1 MLNVLSIGNS
11 FSQDAQ
17 TYLHQVARAEKESIF
32 CVNLCIGGCSLERHF
47 RNIMGDKRDYE
58 IQVCGK
64 SSGFYTSVKDAL
76 LSRKWDVITIQQAS
90 HFSMDFST
98 YVPYLEEV
106 AAYIRKYAPGAKL
119 YIHET
124 WGYESG
130 SDRIHHY
137 GFETMKEMSEQVFDA
152 YGKACALIGA
162 DGMIPSGHAMLAL
175 AEEGQA
181 LVHRDTF
188 HASLGAGRYLLA
200 CVWYEMLTG
209 KPVTNE
215 SFSDF
220 DTTVSEETS
229 ARVRKVAHRTVI
241 EFSQSEG
248 K

>member
-64 SSGFYTSVKDAL
+64 SSGFYTSVKEAL

-130 SDRIHHY
+130 SDRIRHY
-137 GFETMKEMSEQVFDA
+137 GFETMKEMSEQ
-152 YGKACALIGA
+152 
-162 DGMIPSGHAMLAL
+162 L
-175 AEEGQA
+175 AESNIVRCHRSYMINLD
-181 LVHRDTF
+181 LVKVMRREKGNLF
-188 HASLGAGRYLLA
+188 LEL
-200 CVWYEMLTG
+200 
-209 KPVTNE
+209 
-215 SFSDF
+215 
-220 DTTVSEETS
+220 EEPG
-229 ARVRKVAHRTVI
+229 VREIPISKTYGEQVLRRLVPI
-241 EFSQSEG
+241 S
-248 K
+248 